1 MTNQT
6 AIKPVPLTP
15 ATITP
20 EEFAQKDYLD
30 MPAGLKAEMARLSI
44 KSAKTRKGHEG
55 EELASYKLYLDGKHI
70 ANIEDMDW
78 GGGTDT
84 TYVGDGEEKAK
95 AFIEKSDWINVV
107 NQYVFEGREICET
120 FTSALEM
127 MAEVPYRAWWYK
139 KAQDKVMKKT
149 KKALV
154 FGRISAYREISWK
167 GVKDL
172 SDMLKYSNG
181 EKMMREAIARLL
193 ADWQE
198 GEILCNMPS
207 QLRELGLGD
216 LVGSHPAI
224 PAE

>member
-15 ATITP
+15 ANMTP
-20 EEFAQKDYLD
+20 EAYAQKDYVAL
-30 MPAGLKAEMARLSI
+30 PAGLKAEMARLSI
-44 KSAKTRKGHEG
+44 KSVKTRKGHEG
-55 EELASYKLYLDGKHI
+55 EDLASYKLCLDGKHI
-70 ANIEDMDW
+70 ADIEDMDW

-84 TYVGDGEEKAK
+84 TYIGDGEEKAK

-107 NQYVFEGREICET
+107 NQYVFEGREVCDN

-127 MAEVPYRAWWYK
+127 LAEVPYRAWWYK
-139 KAQDKVMKKT
+139 KQQDKMAKVT

-154 FGRISAYREISWK
+154 CGTMFAYRQAGWK

-172 SDMLKYSNG
+172 SDILKYSNG
-181 EKMMREAIARLL
+181 EKMLRDTIAELL
-193 ADWQE
+193 SGWKE
-198 GEILCNMPS
+198 GEIICNPVS